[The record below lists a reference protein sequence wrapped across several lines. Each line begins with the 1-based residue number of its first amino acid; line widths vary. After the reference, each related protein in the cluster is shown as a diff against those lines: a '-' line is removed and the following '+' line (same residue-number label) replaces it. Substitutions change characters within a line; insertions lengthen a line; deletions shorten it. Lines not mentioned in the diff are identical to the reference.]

1 MKTTWRDDSDSS
13 SSGKE
18 EHVANMCFM
27 AIEIDNDVLFSD
39 DKSDLS
45 YNELHDVFEIILY
58 DEYQKLGSKYNL
70 LEKKNIHV
78 YLLRIIH

>member
-45 YNELHDVFEIILY
+45 YNELHDVFETLY
-58 DEYQKLGSKYNL
+58 DEYNKLGSKYSL
-70 LEKKNIHV
+70 LKKNT
-78 YLLRIIH
+78 YMFTY